1 MWLNSPLFKERNI
14 ILRVIKLSKF
24 KMKIRQKRER
34 IYSQLFLSE
43 RVRIFGH
50 MNGEIFSETLL
61 VKS

>member
-14 ILRVIKLSKF
+14 VLRVIKLSKF
-24 KMKIRQKRER
+24 KIRQKRER

-43 RVRIFGH
+43 RARIFDH